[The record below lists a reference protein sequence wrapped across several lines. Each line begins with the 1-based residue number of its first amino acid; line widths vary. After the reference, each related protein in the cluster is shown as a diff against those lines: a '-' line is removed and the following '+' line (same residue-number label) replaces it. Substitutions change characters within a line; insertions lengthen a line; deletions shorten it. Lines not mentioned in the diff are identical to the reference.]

1 MGDLMKRLTGL
12 LLALAAGAASA
23 ATVHVTP
30 TGDYWSAIYRAAD
43 GDVIVFA
50 PGRYD
55 ALNFYMPAPHTTPI
69 ILQGGPGVLATHLS
83 LDGAVGWTIEG
94 FTFDH
99 VYTNNAAV
107 TVGNSS
113 HVILDHVHIARAD
126 GYKGGTGFKTN
137 NTQHVTL
144 QNSEIDHEGTGGGGN
159 DDKNLTFR
167 HNRIHD
173 IANDGIIV
181 CGAHTL
187 IVDDNDFKNF
197 YPEVDAHPD
206 VVQWCSTPTNQSQFV
221 TISNN
226 RYERGAGGISQGIT
240 GEYGSNIVI
249 RGNAMLGTMYAG
261 YVVCGVTNG
270 LVDTN
275 FLQSFPDMGTSMS
288 VRCGSHTVSFKDNTA
303 PLITDYT
310 ETSGLANTNVT
321 ISGTVPIGV
330 AAQGDNSAYLAWIAE
345 HQAGRPP
352 RPPVDEI
359 ARLQAE
365 NAALRQIIT
374 NDSAAFATIRG
385 ALEQARPPMPTHY
398 RKGLL
403 KPRIGGRK

>member
-1 MGDLMKRLTGL
+1 VVIGAFLLGL
-12 LLALAAGAASA
+12 LIGVLASSANA

-30 TGDYWSAIYRAAD
+30 TSDYWSAIYRASD

-55 ALNFYMPAPHTTPI
+55 ALAFYMPAPHQIPI
-69 ILQGGPGVLATHLS
+69 RLEGGPGVLATHIS
-83 LDGAVGWTIEG
+83 LDGVVGWTIEG

-107 TVGNSS
+107 TVGNSRD
-113 HVILDHVHIARAD
+113 VIFNHVHIARAD
-126 GYKGGTGFKTN
+126 GWKGGTGFKTN
-137 NTQHVTL
+137 TTQHVTL
-144 QNSEIDHEGTGGGGN
+144 ENSEIDHEGTGGGGN

-187 IVDDNDFKNF
+187 IIDDNDFANF
-197 YPEVDAHPD
+197 FPEIDAHPD
-206 VVQWCSTPTNQSQFV
+206 VIQWCSTPTNQSQFV
-221 TISNN
+221 TITNN

-275 FLQSFPDMGTSMS
+275 FLQSFPDMGSSMS
-288 VRCGSHTVSFKDNTA
+288 VRCGSHTVSFKNNTA
-303 PLITDYT
+303 PLITDYVEPDGT
-310 ETSGLANTNVT
+310 ANTDVQITGT
-321 ISGTVPIGV
+321 IPIGV
-330 AAQGDNSAYLAWIAE
+330 AAQGDNSAYLAWIAQ
-345 HQAGRPP
+345 HQGGPPP
-352 RPPVDEI
+352 RPPVDEL
-359 ARLQAE
+359 ARLKAE
-365 NAALRQIIT
+365 NAALREIVA
-374 NDSAAFATIRG
+374 NDSAGFNAIRSV
-385 ALEQARPPMPTHY
+385 LEAVRPLAPTPYHHKR
-398 RKGLL
+398 RK
-403 KPRIGGRK
+403 PH